1 VVALL
6 ISLLLFITTQ
16 HNTAQ
21 VLASSSS
28 WFHSAHQRVMQENTL
43 VTPGQRLG
51 RVGEFVAGPGTY
63 ETDRHIVASLVGR
76 KIVFPQADV

>member
-1 VVALL
+1 
-6 ISLLLFITTQ
+6 
-16 HNTAQ
+16 
-21 VLASSSS
+21 
-28 WFHSAHQRVMQENTL
+28 MQENTL